1 MTSTNTDHQPVIDA
15 QINALTSAGLKDRLL
30 LPTHEGYASRVESW
44 WSASSR
50 LKPWCIVQPQNTDE
64 VAKAIVALK
73 DAGVGDFAVRSGGHS
88 HWSGGSNIQ
97 DGVTLDLGHLNAVT
111 YNAETKLASIGPA
124 GKWSEVYK
132 QLEDQ
137 GVMVAG
143 GRDGNVGVG
152 GFMTGAGNSYF
163 TGKHGFAC
171 DSLIN
176 AEVVLADGS
185 VVHANKDTNPDLWKA
200 LKGGSGN
207 LGIVTRFDMA
217 AFPNREIWG
226 GMRASAKTESEGLIQ
241 ALINFTDKNH
251 EKPETAFIINFT
263 YMPHMVPDVIVA
275 HVMVDTDGKEEDP
288 IFDGARK
295 VPELFS
301 DIKKRPMSGI
311 AADYVLPHGL
321 Q

>member
-1 MTSTNTDHQPVIDA
+1 MSSANPHQHIIDA
-15 QINALTSAGLKDRLL
+15 QINALTSAGLKGRLL
-30 LPTHEGYASRVESW
+30 LPSDEAYASRVESW

-50 LKPWCIVQPQNTDE
+50 LKPWCIVQPHNTSE
-64 VAKAIVALK
+64 VSKALVALK
-73 DAGVGDFAVRSGGHS
+73 DAGIGDFAVRSGGHS

-97 DGVTLDLGHLNAVT
+97 DGVTLDLGQLNAVT
-111 YNAETKLASIGPA
+111 YDPETKLASIGPA
-124 GKWSEVYK
+124 GRWSEVYK
-132 QLEDQ
+132 QLEDR

-163 TGKHGFAC
+163 TGKYGFAC
-171 DSLIN
+171 DSLVN
-176 AEVVLADGS
+176 AEVVIADGS
-185 VVHANKDTNPDLWKA
+185 VIEANADTNPDLWKA

-207 LGIVTRFDMA
+207 LGVVTRFDVA
-217 AFPNREIWG
+217 TFPSKDIWG
-226 GMRASAKTESEGLIQ
+226 GMRASAKTECEGLIK
-241 ALINFTDKNH
+241 ALINFTDRNH

-263 YMPHMVPDVIVA
+263 YMPHMVPDIIVA
-275 HVMVDTDGKEEDP
+275 HVMVDTDGKEEDS
-288 IFDGARK
+288 IFDEARD